1 MFQYRKIA
9 SESEDPLGI
18 GALRAS
24 VSEGNFNFPI
34 ALFVAIDG
42 MPVGMVL
49 SYRLPDPYD

>member
-9 SESEDPLGI
+9 SESEDPLSI

-24 VSEGNFNFPI
+24 GSEGNFNFRI

-42 MPVGMVL
+42 MPVRMVL
-49 SYRLPDPYD
+49 SYRLPDAYD

>member
-9 SESEDPLGI
+9 SESEDPLSI

-24 VSEGNFNFPI
+24 GSEGNFNFPI

-42 MPVGMVL
+42 LPVGMVL

>member
-9 SESEDPLGI
+9 SKSEDLLSI

-24 VSEGNFNFPI
+24 GSEGHFNFRI

-42 MPVGMVL
+42 VPVGMVL